1 MTAREVDPAELLLD
15 RRKERIDAVVAQRV
29 RGLTLVLE
37 HVHDPHNLAAVLRT
51 SEALGL
57 QDLHIVAGPKGFRPS
72 QAVTQGADKWL
83 DVHQHASAA
92 VCADELHHQGFRIFG
107 SRLDGEALDL
117 AALPFGERLAL
128 VFGNERDGLSS
139 EFAERCDGFFRIP
152 MLGFSQSFNI
162 SVAVGITL
170 ATAML
175 ARRQRG
181 LGGDLPENDREA
193 LQRRFYALAAN
204 VPARRGEPTQ

>member
-1 MTAREVDPAELLLD
+1 MTSREVDPAELLLD

-57 QDLHIVAGPKGFRPS
+57 QDLHVVAGPKGFRPS

-83 DVHQHASAA
+83 DVHKHPDAA
-92 VCADELHHQGFRIFG
+92 ACAVELHHQGFRIFG

-117 AALPFGERLAL
+117 AALPFAEPQERLAL
-128 VFGNERDGLSS
+128 VFGNERDGLSP

-181 LGGDLPENDREA
+181 LGGDLPESEREA
-193 LQRRFYALAAN
+193 LRRRFYALAAN
-204 VPARRGEPTQ
+204 LRWR

>member
-1 MTAREVDPAELLLD
+1 MTAREVDPAALLLE
-15 RRKERIDAVVAQRV
+15 RRKARIDQVVAQRV

-57 QDLHIVAGPKGFRPS
+57 QDLHVVASPKGFRPS

-83 DVHQHASAA
+83 DVHKHAGAA
-92 VCADELHHQGFRIFG
+92 ACADELHRQGFRILG
-107 SRLDGEALDL
+107 SRLEGNAIDL

-128 VFGNERDGLSS
+128 VFGNEHAGLSA

-170 ATAML
+170 ATAM
-175 ARRQRG
+175 RRRRELG
-181 LGGDLPENDREA
+181 LGGDLTAPERDELR
-193 LQRRFYALAAN
+193 RRFYALAADL
-204 VPARRGEPTQ
+204 PAR

>member
-1 MTAREVDPAELLLD
+1 MTSRVIDPAELLLA

-37 HVHDPHNLAAVLRT
+37 QVHDPHNLAAVLRT

-57 QDLHIVAGPKGFRPS
+57 QDLHVVASPKGFRPS

-83 DVHQHASAA
+83 DIHKHPSASA
-92 VCADELHHQGFRIFG
+92 CAEELHRQGFRIHG
-107 SRLDGEALDL
+107 SRLDGAAIDL
-117 AALPFGERLAL
+117 STLPFGERLAL
-128 VFGNERDGLSS
+128 VFGNERDGLSP

-170 ATAML
+170 ATAMR
-175 ARRQRG
+175 ARRELQ
-181 LGGDLPENDREA
+181 LAGDLSETEREA
-193 LQRRFYALAAN
+193 LRQRFYALATN
-204 VPARRGEPTQ
+204 LPTRG